1 MHFSGLDFSMGSGNE
16 AFWFRRWIGM
26 MGRSRKSCWRSIK
39 ILRRDWMISKNG
51 DWMRRITWR
60 GQVLELRKKR
70 ESPVFSRM
78 WSGLSEEGVPG
89 PVDGLR
95 FVVEG
100 DPLFAWRGGSES
112 WWRLRMCDRA

>member
-1 MHFSGLDFSMGSGNE
+1 LLAQHKNSSPRLDDFKEWRLDE
-16 AFWFRRWIGM
+16 ADHVARPSVVARRE
-26 MGRSRKSCWRSIK
+26 K
-39 ILRRDWMISKNG
+39 
-51 DWMRRITWR
+51 
-60 GQVLELRKKR
+60 VLELRKKR